1 MQLMEA
7 GWASKAARKA
17 LEAAGRDLEVVWR
30 VSKVTRKASEAAG
43 RTSEAAGRASKA
55 AGRHF
60 RGAKNETCLKLEWA
74 DLRLKRVNSSLLRF
88 PEAPLGTSEGI

>member
-30 VSKVTRKASEAAG
+30 VSKGTRKASEAAG
-43 RTSEAAGRASKA
+43 RTSEAAGRAS
-55 AGRHF
+55 
-60 RGAKNETCLKLEWA
+60 
-74 DLRLKRVNSSLLRF
+74 
-88 PEAPLGTSEGI
+88 